1 MALEDRRARDRAAR
15 HRLILDTART
25 LAESEGW
32 DAVTTRRLAA
42 EIEYSQPVIYKH
54 FAGMEA
60 IAEALAVDG
69 FGELAEVLRAART
82 GAGENP
88 LIPTAHAYLSF
99 AGDNPALYD
108 AMFLRATG
116 LRFASEDTPAPL
128 KAAFAQLRNAVAA
141 VSGEAEADTRTEVF
155 WAALHGLVT
164 LGRGG
169 RLRPNL
175 AEARIELLVAQ
186 FGQTPA
192 RIAVAA
198 DMSPDG
204 IDH

>member
-116 LRFASEDTPAPL
+116 LRFASEDTPARSRQRSPSCGTL
-128 KAAFAQLRNAVAA
+128 SPQCQAKRRPTPVPRCSGPHCTASSPSAAA
-141 VSGEAEADTRTEVF
+141 
-155 WAALHGLVT
+155 
-164 LGRGG
+164 GG
-169 RLRPNL
+169 S
-175 AEARIELLVAQ
+175 
-186 FGQTPA
+186 GQT
-192 RIAVAA
+192 
-198 DMSPDG
+198 SPRRASNCWLHSLDRRPRA
-204 IDH
+204 